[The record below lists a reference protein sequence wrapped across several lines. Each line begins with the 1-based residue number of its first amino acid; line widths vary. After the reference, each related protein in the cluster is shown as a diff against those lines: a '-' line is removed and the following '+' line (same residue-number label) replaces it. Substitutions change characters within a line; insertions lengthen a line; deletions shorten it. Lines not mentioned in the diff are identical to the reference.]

1 MIIFQ
6 GGLQVQPAPVLL
18 RRTRGP
24 SQWPRESK
32 SRTIVGGASAR
43 GLVLKRAGTFHEPVQ
58 GRCSLSNVSMRHL
71 IECVPNFSEGRDSAR
86 MEALAAAMSGVAGAG
101 VLVRHSDPDHN
112 RSVITLAGEPEAVAE
127 AALRGVGAAAEL
139 IDLNQHRGIH
149 PRMGATD
156 VLPFVPVE
164 GVTMEECAALAHQ
177 TGRRIWERYQV
188 PVYFYEAAALR
199 PERTA
204 LEQVRKG
211 QFEGLRR
218 EAPLDSSRAPDV
230 GGPQLHPTA
239 GAIAVGARKFLI
251 AYNINLNTPDAA
263 IAQAIARAIRA
274 STGGLPAVKAMGI
287 ALASRGIS
295 QVSMNLTD
303 FERTS
308 LQQVYEAV
316 QREAGRHGCTI
327 AGSEIVGL
335 VPQKALDATAEYF
348 GTLVNFSPAQVLE
361 NRLAAAMS
369 QKEAAGVSA

>member
-1 MIIFQ
+1 
-6 GGLQVQPAPVLL
+6 
-18 RRTRGP
+18 
-24 SQWPRESK
+24 
-32 SRTIVGGASAR
+32 
-43 GLVLKRAGTFHEPVQ
+43 
-58 GRCSLSNVSMRHL
+58 MRHL

-86 MEALAAAMSGVAGAG
+86 MEALAAAMSGVAGAW
-101 VLVRHSDPDHN
+101 VLDRHSDPDHN